1 MPATLK
7 KTDCFGLMRPA
18 IDAHTLGISYVEQLL
33 SNCGFKTIVA
43 DAAVCRA
50 LEKLEDE
57 QSLYAIG
64 RWVREKGI
72 TVLGL
77 SYRLDPTDGS
87 ELVGRLL
94 RGLKSQRLLASQG
107 GPLKTLYFAGLP
119 QTCQMVQSRHPEING
134 VFQGDEMV
142 SQTLGMLGIN
152 PSLFPRS
159 VSESVSYDETL
170 LAFGRDIVNTG
181 RHLSVGPVDRS
192 GYETFG
198 TSRDTVLARIAHC
211 LRNGSG
217 MYAGPLMRAHV
228 GPYMHNRQEAV
239 ELFLSWARALADSG
253 FLDVLSIG
261 TSQLTQ
267 SRFGEDWGSSANG
280 GGVPINSEGEF
291 AAVWQASR
299 PMLVRTYAGTKDIPS
314 LAEMYERAIHIAWH
328 ALSLWWFCRID
339 GRGPYTLLENLRQH
353 AETLGIIART
363 GKPFEPNVQHH
374 FAFRGADD
382 VTYVVSAHLAAQ
394 VAKKMGVRYLI
405 LQNMLNTPKTT
416 WGVQD
421 LAKSRAMLRL
431 VRELE
436 DGYFRVFLQPRGGL
450 DYFSPDTDKAK
461 AQLAAVTALMDDIE
475 PHNPASPP
483 LIHVVSY
490 SEAFELAEPAV
501 VNESIQI
508 TRQALAEYRRLRAK
522 GYVDD
527 MTENC
532 EVKRRTAEL
541 VKDAKAVL
549 GAISEAVPNA
559 CTPEG
564 LYQIFAKG
572 FLPVPYLSE
581 CRDEFPNAVRWQTR
595 VFEGSVKVVD
605 VNGLPVSIENRI
617 PV

>member
-7 KTDCFGLMRPA
+7 KTDGFGLMRAA
-18 IDAHTLGISYVEQLL
+18 IDAHTLGISCVEQLL
-33 SNCGFKTIVA
+33 SDCGFKTIVA

-57 QSLYAIG
+57 QSLYVIG

-77 SYRLDPTDGS
+77 SYRLDPTDGTD
-87 ELVGRLL
+87 LVGRLL

-134 VFQGDEMV
+134 VFQGDETV
-142 SQTLGMLGIN
+142 SQTLRTFGIN

-159 VSESVSYDETL
+159 VSESVGYDESL

-181 RHLSVGPVDRS
+181 HHLAVGPVDRS

-211 LRNGSG
+211 LRYGQP
-217 MYAGPLMRAHV
+217 PLMRAHL

-239 ELFLSWARALADSG
+239 ELFLRWARELADSG

-267 SRFGEDWGSSANG
+267 SRFGEDWGSAPNG
-280 GGVPINSEGEF
+280 GGVPINSEQEF

-353 AETLGIIART
+353 VETLCIIART

-382 VTYVVSAHLAAQ
+382 VTYVVSAILAAQ

-421 LAKSRAMLRL
+421 LAKSRAMLQL
-431 VRELE
+431 ARELE
-436 DGYFRVFLQPRGGL
+436 DGHFRVFLQPRGGL
-450 DYFSPDTDKAK
+450 DYFSPDPDKAK

-490 SEAFELAEPAV
+490 SEAFHLADPVE

-508 TRQALAEYRRLRAK
+508 TRHALAEYRRLRAK

-527 MTENC
+527 MTENS
-532 EVKRRTAEL
+532 EVKSRTAEL
-541 VKDAKAVL
+541 VNDAKAVL
-549 GAISEAVPNA
+549 RAISEAVPNA

-595 VFEGSVKVVD
+595 IFQGSVKAVS
-605 VNGLPVSIENRI
+605 VNGLPLSIENRI
-617 PV
+617 P